1 MHRSSRRPIWRNR
14 GRILPETGMI
24 RSKRTNMRKY
34 TKIKKIFGA
43 IALAAAVAFTPLMA
57 RAEDDVPYDT
67 YNYNYWEDIVKTP
80 AAYTPDG
87 NVSGLDVGTTNFRE
101 PQDICISDAGEVY
114 VADTGNNRI
123 VVMDNKM
130 TKVNRIIDSFTRDGE
145 EDHFSAP
152 YGVCV
157 SENNHLYI
165 ADSNNARIVEL
176 TPEGEFIK
184 IVNEPKS
191 EILEEDFVFIPLKV
205 TVDYADRI
213 YVISKGAF
221 EGILVF
227 ESDGVFSG
235 YFGTIDVKIS
245 VWEKFWRRFA
255 SKEERSNTQLYIPT
269 EFTGIDVDSGG
280 FIYASNIDSDGKQ
293 AVRRLNPQGKDVIQ
307 KGENGNVGGD
317 IRIAK
322 YGEYSGPS
330 EIVDVVYRGQGKYSL
345 LDRKRGRIFTYDKE
359 GNLLYIFG
367 GIGLQ
372 KGTFQTPVAIEAIE
386 DEILVLDAGRNS
398 ILKFRETNYGAL
410 INDAVGL
417 RFDGDET
424 QAIDKWQKG
433 LELDQ
438 NNELAN
444 NGIGKAYLTSGDNE
458 KAMHYF
464 ELGMNKKY
472 YSIAFKRYRNQILA
486 DNLAW
491 ILSGLIVL
499 IAALVIWTRW
509 RNKKKGKKREEGLL

>member
-1 MHRSSRRPIWRNR
+1 MKKRIRNFL
-14 GRILPETGMI
+14 G
-24 RSKRTNMRKY
+24 
-34 TKIKKIFGA
+34 
-43 IALAAAVAFTPLMA
+43 ALALSVAVAVSGMSVY
-57 RAEDDVPYDT
+57 AEEDVPYDT

-87 NVSGLDVGTTNFRE
+87 NVSGEDVGTTAFKE
-101 PQDICISDAGEVY
+101 PQDLCVSDAGEVY

-130 TKVNRIIDSFTRDGE
+130 TKVNRIIDTFTRDGK
-145 EDHFSAP
+145 EDHFNAP

-157 SENNHLYI
+157 SENNQLYV
-165 ADSNNARIVEL
+165 ADSNNARIVVM

-184 IVNEPKS
+184 LVNEPKS
-191 EILEEDFVFIPLKV
+191 EILEDDFAFIPLKV

-221 EGILVF
+221 EGILLF

-235 YFGTIDVKIS
+235 YFGTIPVKIS
-245 VWEKFWRRFA
+245 VWDKFWRRFA

-317 IRIAK
+317 IRIGL
-322 YGEYSGPS
+322 YGDYSGPS
-330 EIVDVVYRGQGKYSL
+330 EIVDVVYRDKGKYSL

-372 KGTFQTPVAIEAIE
+372 KGTFQTPAAIEAIE
-386 DEILVLDAGRNS
+386 DEILVLDAGRNT
-398 ILKFRETNYGAL
+398 ILKFKETNYGNL
-410 INDAVGL
+410 INEAVGL

-424 QAIDKWQKG
+424 KAIELWKQV
-433 LELDQ
+433 LELDE

-444 NGIGKAYLTSGDNE
+444 SGIGKAYLTAGDNE

-472 YSIAFKRYRNQILA
+472 YSIAYKRYRNQILA
-486 DNLAW
+486 DNLGW
-491 ILSGLIVL
+491 ILSIVIVL
-499 IAALVIWTRW
+499 IIGGVIFKRIW
-509 RNKKKGKKREEGLL
+509 NKKKGKKREEGLL